1 MKPNQTSN
9 KKKLSLIKEKISSL
23 SNNQMQNVVGG
34 DAAAGTIGGETKS
47 TVRNF
52 TCTWCTHTSNSTD
65 L

>member
-1 MKPNQTSN
+1 MKPNQNSN

-23 SNNQMQNVVGG
+23 SGNQMQNVVGG
-34 DAAAGTIGGETKS
+34 VAAGTIGGDTKS